1 VARVN
6 LIKGLW
12 HNPTKEATDAMMTL
26 LEGEGEDQFVK
37 AAALV
42 MGEAGLP
49 EYEERLNKLLDHPD
63 ERRRRAGALAV
74 MLGGNLK
81 RIDRVLEILNGQE
94 ARLVI
99 REWYETHPI
108 FLTKDMFDSRRVFKR
123 LAIAKALSDAT
134 MGSTEEILWPWKH
147 LMQRL
152 KSGWDTSPGGLTSL
166 EVRRLLAETV
176 REDDKYRELAAH
188 VLAGLG
194 ERGYLLALQ
203 AESGPQS
210 LVARDTLRQLN
221 IKSQ

>member
-1 VARVN
+1 VN

-12 HNPTKEATDAMMTL
+12 HNPTKEVTDAMMEL
-26 LEGEGEDQFVK
+26 LEGEGNDEFVK

-42 MGEAGLP
+42 MGEAGLAD
-49 EYEERLNKLLDHPD
+49 YEERLNKLLDHAG
-63 ERRRRAGALAV
+63 ERRRRAAALAI

-108 FLTKDMFDSRRVFKR
+108 FLTKEMFDSRRVFKR
-123 LAIAKALSDAT
+123 LAIAKAMSDAT
-134 MGSTEEILWPWKH
+134 MNSTEEILWPWKH

-152 KSGWDTSPGGLTSL
+152 KSGWDTSPGGITSL
-166 EVRRLLAETV
+166 TVRGLLTETV
-176 REDDKYRELAAH
+176 RTDDKYRELAAH
-188 VLAGLG
+188 VLGGLG

-203 AESGPQS
+203 AETGPQS
-210 LVARDTLRQLN
+210 TVARDTLRSIN